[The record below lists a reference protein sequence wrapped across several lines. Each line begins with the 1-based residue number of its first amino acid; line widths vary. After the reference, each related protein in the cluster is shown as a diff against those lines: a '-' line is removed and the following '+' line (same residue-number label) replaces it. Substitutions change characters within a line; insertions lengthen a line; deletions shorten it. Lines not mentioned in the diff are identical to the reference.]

1 MNVRF
6 HLPENQEKYKER
18 ALSILLQAALHQ
30 GPAGSPAAEGGR
42 RDGGRKRLTAG

>member
-30 GPAGSPAAEGGR
+30 GPEAPPRKEAAGTEDESA
-42 RDGGRKRLTAG
+42 